1 LSREEDDYKARA
13 IAKQQQA
20 TSIET
25 SKDVTVHDLTR
36 GMVNYKSLG
45 LDFQKAENDR
55 LKYV

>member
-1 LSREEDDYKARA
+1 LCREEEDYKSRA

-20 TSIET
+20 TSMQT
-25 SKDVTVHDLTR
+25 SKDITVQDLTR
-36 GMVNYKSLG
+36 GMVNYKYLG